1 MGKISFSVVIMIAA
15 VAFLS
20 SCTSLNEAA
29 KDVKYSTKSE
39 APKDCT
45 EIGEVSV
52 GTLFP
57 LYNMESVKN
66 SMRNKTTEMGG
77 NFLVIDN
84 IKSVANNTGSTNGYT
99 GSGRAYKCPSSPANT
114 N

>member
-1 MGKISFSVVIMIAA
+1 
-15 VAFLS
+15 
-20 SCTSLNEAA
+20 
-29 KDVKYSTKSE
+29 
-39 APKDCT
+39 
-45 EIGEVSV
+45 
-52 GTLFP
+52 
-57 LYNMESVKN
+57 MESVKN

-99 GSGRAYKCPSSPANT
+99 GSGRAYQCPSSPANS